1 LSELDVLRGRI
12 EACRLCPRLVR
23 YRELVAR
30 TKRTSYRDEVYH
42 GRPVAGFGDPEARI
56 VIVGLAP
63 GAHGANR
70 TGRAFTGDKS
80 GDFLFSALH
89 RAGMASQPTSTHK
102 TDGLRLSDVFISL
115 AVRCAPPDNKPSR
128 IEIKRCTRWF
138 DAEVALLERAR
149 VYLALG
155 SIAFRAV
162 LGLEGRREHATKLP
176 RVPKFG
182 HGAEVTFKTPPHRSM
197 LASYHVSAQNT
208 LTGLLTPAMFDVILA
223 RAKVLAGR

>member
-1 LSELDVLRGRI
+1 
-12 EACRLCPRLVR
+12 VR

-30 TKRTSYRDEVYH
+30 TKRTSYRDDVYH
-42 GRPVAGFGDPEARI
+42 GRPVPGFGDPDARI

-70 TGRAFTGDKS
+70 TGRVFTGDHS
-80 GDFLFSALH
+80 GNFLFPALH
-89 RAGMASQPTSTHK
+89 RARIANQPTSVRK
-102 TDGLRLSDVFISL
+102 DDKLELRDAYISL
-115 AVRCAPPDNKPSR
+115 AVRCVPPDNKPSR
-128 IEIKRCTRWF
+128 IEIKRCTHWF
-138 DAEVALLERAR
+138 DEEVALLHNAR

-162 LGLEGRREHATKLP
+162 LGLEGRRGHKLP

-182 HGAEVTFKTPPHRSM
+182 HGAEVTLGSRVL

-208 LTGLLTPAMFDVILA
+208 LTGLLTPAMFDAIVA
-223 RAKVLAGR
+223 RAKVLAGS